1 MSKVMIACGGT
12 GGHLSPGI
20 AVAEVLQER
29 KHECLLLI
37 SEKQVDSRL
46 VGKYGHLNFMAAP
59 GRAFTGGL
67 WQRLKFFGSLFSS
80 FLFAR
85 KLIRSEAP
93 DLVLLFGG
101 YLSLGLGLAAR
112 FAGVPVAMHEANC
125 VPGRST
131 RMLKRIASRVYLP
144 DGVRLTNVPP
154 GLVRYYGY
162 PVRAEIRHILK
173 AEAAQKLKIKVAK
186 KLLVVIGGSQ
196 GAKSLND
203 WVVQNFEFF
212 ARDGISVY
220 CVTGLGNSSSA
231 TIREVGHNGSEVTA
245 TLVPFSDQMGDVISA
260 ADLVISRAGAGSIA
274 EIIRCRAP
282 AILIPYP
289 YAADDHQHAN
299 ARMHE
304 QHGAGMVLE
313 PDHLDQLKDEVDE
326 LIFNDALLA
335 KFKLNMERLD
345 RFNSSERIAS
355 DLEAL
360 CDEYA
365 LAKKGNKWEEKP

>member
-1 MSKVMIACGGT
+1 MSKVLIACGGT

-46 VGKYGHLNFMAAP
+46 VGKYGHLNFLAAP
-59 GRAFTGGL
+59 GRAFAGGL
-67 WQRLKFFGSLFSS
+67 LQRLQFLASLFSS

-85 KLIRSEAP
+85 KLLRSEAP
-93 DLVLLFGG
+93 ELVLLFGG

-112 FAGVPVAMHEANC
+112 LAGVPVAMHEANC

-131 RMLKRIASRVYLP
+131 RLLKRIARRVYLP
-144 DGVRLTNVPP
+144 DGVRLPKVPP
-154 GLVRYYGY
+154 GRVRYYGY
-162 PVRAEIRHILK
+162 PVRAEIKHILK
-173 AEAAQKLKIKVAK
+173 AEAARKLKIKVAK

-203 WVVQNFEFF
+203 WVVQNFEHL
-212 ARDGISVY
+212 AREGISVY
-220 CVTGLGNSSSA
+220 CVTGLGNSSAA
-231 TIREVGHNGSEVTA
+231 TIREVGHDGSEVTA

-260 ADLVISRAGAGSIA
+260 AELVISRAGAGSIA

-313 PDHLDQLKDEVDE
+313 PDRLDQLKDEVDE
-326 LIFNDALLA
+326 LIFNDSLLA

-360 CDEYA
+360 CEEYA
-365 LAKKGNKWEEKP
+365 FRKTGNEMEEKP

>member
-1 MSKVMIACGGT
+1 MSKVLIACGGT

-29 KHECLLLI
+29 SHECLLLI

-46 VGKYGHLNFMAAP
+46 VEKYAHLNFLTAP
-59 GRAFTGGL
+59 GRAFAGGPV
-67 WQRLKFFGSLFSS
+67 QRLKFLLSLFSN

-85 KLIRSEAP
+85 KLIRNEAP
-93 DLVLLFGG
+93 ELVLLFGG
-101 YLSLGLGLAAR
+101 FLSLGLGLAAR
-112 FAGVPVAMHEANC
+112 LSGVPVALHEANC
-125 VPGRST
+125 VPGRSV
-131 RMLKRIASRVYLP
+131 RLLKRVARRIYLP
-144 DGVRLTNVPP
+144 DGVRLRGVPP
-154 GLVRYYGY
+154 GLIRYYGY
-162 PVRAEIRHILK
+162 PVRAEIKHILK
-173 AEAAQKLKIKVAK
+173 ADAARKLKIKVSS
-186 KLLVVIGGSQ
+186 KLLVIIGGSQ

-203 WVVQNFEFF
+203 WVTQNFEHL
-212 ARDGISVY
+212 ARKGIAVY
-220 CVTGLGNSSSA
+220 CVTGLGNRASG
-231 TIREVGHNGSEVTA
+231 TIHQIGHDGSDVTA
-245 TLVPFSDQMGDVISA
+245 TLVPFSDQMGNVLSA
-260 ADLVISRAGAGSIA
+260 ADLVLSRAGAGSIA

-313 PDHLDQLKDEVDE
+313 PERLNLLTKEVNE
-326 LIFNDALLA
+326 IIFNDSLLA
-335 KFKLNMERLD
+335 KFKMNMERLD

-360 CDEYA
+360 CKDYA
-365 LAKKGNKWEEKP
+365 LAKAGNGLEQKL